1 MPKKN
6 NKSKSPIKILAT
18 IGFVIAILWTAKGF
32 FQFGSAGYKEVKNKI
47 SKTNSNLPTL
57 KCIAS
62 DGSDTIIYDLA
73 EIEANEPKNIPE
85 ELKARERFFQQ
96 DGYFELITVTDKEYH
111 INFHNVENGMRKG
124 YTATI
129 TRSSGVVQWTFPG
142 KYRADLSF
150 GDLITVMQNAKRFS
164 GVCSKIEKKNL

>member
-6 NKSKSPIKILAT
+6 NKPKSPIKILAT

-57 KCIAS
+57 KCVPS
-62 DGSDTIIYDLA
+62 DNSDSIIYDLA
-73 EIEANEPKNIPE
+73 EMEANEPKNVPE
-85 ELKARERFFQQ
+85 ESKARERFFQQ
-96 DGYFELITVTDKEYH
+96 DGYYEFVSTTEKEYQ
-111 INFHNVENGMRKG
+111 INIHNVENGMKQG
-124 YTATI
+124 YLATI
-129 TRSSGVVQWTFPG
+129 TRSSGVIEWTFPG
-142 KYRADLSF
+142 RYRADLSF
-150 GDLITVMQNAKRFS
+150 GEVITVMQNAKRYS